1 MDEAKA
7 LETIQQKISDYRTK
21 LEAITISNAKLDPIA
36 ITGMTHTGYYCQVT
50 DTPKKAAEIMLRH
63 DFPIYAILG
72 EDAPDAMWQELADEY
87 GLETVS
93 AVDL

>member
-7 LETIQQKISDYRTK
+7 LDIIQQKISDYRTK
-21 LEAITISNAKLDPIA
+21 LEAITISNAELQPIM
-36 ITGMTHTGYYCQVT
+36 IEGQTRTGYHCQLM
-50 DTPKKAAEIMLRH
+50 DNPKTAAEIMLRH
-63 DFPIYAILG
+63 NYPIFATLG

-93 AVDL
+93 AVGL